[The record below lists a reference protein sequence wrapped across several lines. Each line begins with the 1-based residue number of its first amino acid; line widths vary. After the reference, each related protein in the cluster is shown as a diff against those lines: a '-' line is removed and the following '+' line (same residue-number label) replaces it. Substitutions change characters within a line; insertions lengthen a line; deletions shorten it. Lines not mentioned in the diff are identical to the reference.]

1 MQDNQQNI
9 QRYTE
14 DEIDLRALFRTL
26 IKNKVKIIVI
36 TTIITIGAIVYAFVA
51 PKVYEAKVILKIGE
65 YKLANAN
72 ANANAND
79 NTATKIVIADASELS
94 KELEVLFIDI
104 LKNEKDREAKIEKIQ
119 LYKKQKNLLEI
130 LALGSSNKLTVDEL
144 YKVIKF
150 VQIKHIKILD
160 EIKENR
166 EAQVKQIIANLQLLN
181 IKTLPSLEYKI
192 TRYKKDIQRYE
203 NNLLEIENNL
213 KKIKNISPT
222 LAAIQ
227 INKQT
232 YISDILSRLKDS
244 LEQFEKEKDDIE
256 VVQIQNLKKE
266 LKNLKVLMKPY
277 NYNNTEIVG
286 NIITNDYAIK
296 PKKKLIVIVAFVSG
310 LILSIFLVFFMEFI
324 KGFKEEEKPE

>member
-9 QRYTE
+9 QRYEE
-14 DEIDLRALFRTL
+14 DEINLRELCRTL
-26 IKNKVKIIVI
+26 IKNKVKIIAI
-36 TTIITIGAIVYAFVA
+36 TAIITIGAIVYAFVV

-72 ANANAND
+72 ANANMD
-79 NTATKIVIADASELS
+79 TKIVIADASELS

-104 LKNEKDREAKIEKIQ
+104 LKNEKDREAKIEKIE

-130 LALGSSNKLTVDEL
+130 SALGSSNELTVDEL
-144 YKVIKF
+144 HKVIKF

-166 EAQVKQIIANLQLLN
+166 EAQVKQTTANLQLLN
-181 IKTLPSLEYKI
+181 TKTLPSLIKKI
-192 TRYKKDIQRYE
+192 QRYKKDIQRYE
-203 NNLLEIENNL
+203 NNLLEIENNF

-232 YISDILSRLKDS
+232 YISDALSRLKDS
-244 LEQFEKEKDDIE
+244 LEYFEKEKDDIE
-256 VVQIQNLKKE
+256 VVQIQNFKEE
-266 LKNLKVLMKPY
+266 LKNLNVLMKPY
-277 NYNNTEIVG
+277 NYKNTEIIG
-286 NIITNDYAIK
+286 TIMTNDYAIK

-324 KGFKEEEKPE
+324 KGFKEEEKSE

>member
-1 MQDNQQNI
+1 MQENQHNI
-9 QRYTE
+9 QRYEE
-14 DEIDLRALFRTL
+14 DEIDLRELFRTL

-36 TTIITIGAIVYAFVA
+36 TAIITIGAIVYAFVA
-51 PKVYEAKVILKIGE
+51 PKVYEAKAILKIGE

-72 ANANAND
+72 ANA
-79 NTATKIVIADASELS
+79 KVIIADASELS

-104 LKNEKDREAKIEKIQ
+104 LKNEKDKEAKIEKIQ

-130 LALGSSNKLTVDEL
+130 SALGSSNELTVDEL
-144 YKVIKF
+144 HKVITF
-150 VQIKHIKILD
+150 VQTNHRKILD

-166 EAQVKQIIANLQLLN
+166 EAQVKQIKDNLQLLN
-181 IKTLPSLEYKI
+181 TKILPALENKI
-192 TRYKKDIQRYE
+192 ARYKKDIQRYE
-203 NNLLEIENNL
+203 NNLLEIEKNL
-213 KKIKNISPT
+213 KKINNISPT

-232 YISDILSRLKDS
+232 YISDVLSRLKNS
-244 LEQFEKEKDDIE
+244 LEYFEKEKDDIE
-256 VVQIQNLKKE
+256 VVQIQNFKKE
-266 LKNLKVLMKPY
+266 LKNLNVLMKPY
-277 NYNNTEIVG
+277 NYKNTEIIG
-286 NIITNDYAIK
+286 TIMTNDYAIK